1 MGREY
6 RTLLDPGA
14 LAAVTREVASR
25 AVVVV
30 FWGVVRNFVELGARQ
45 RAGSVAP
52 SCWRGVGRAMAV
64 FGSHSSGMI
73 QGGRQITA
81 DEVEQIRATVELF
94 SGLARKELAH
104 TVCEH
109 LGWRAATGQNK
120 VTACL
125 SLLERLEGLG
135 LITLPPK
142 CPARGGV
149 RSGRPALTERTAAG
163 GEVVGDLAA
172 VGRVWLE
179 IPAPGGEEELWNEY
193 VDRYHYLGY
202 RKPFGCPL
210 RYFVESARGV
220 LGCVLLAGAAKAITV
235 RDEWIGWAP
244 EQRLRNLPW
253 VVSNSRFLIF
263 PWVKVRHLASH
274 VLGKVGRRVVSDWQR
289 RWGYGPMLLET
300 FVDPE
305 RFRGTSYEA
314 AGWLKLGLTT
324 GRGLVR
330 AGRSYTTTP
339 KLVFVRPL
347 HRDFRAKLCSE
358 ELEGGVSE

>member
-1 MGREY
+1 
-6 RTLLDPGA
+6 
-14 LAAVTREVASR
+14 
-25 AVVVV
+25 
-30 FWGVVRNFVELGARQ
+30 
-45 RAGSVAP
+45 
-52 SCWRGVGRAMAV
+52 MAV

-125 SLLERLEGLG
+125 SLLERLEGRG

-149 RSGRPALTERTAAG
+149 RLGRPALTERTASAA
-163 GEVVGDLAA
+163 EVVGDLAE
-172 VGRVWLE
+172 VGRVWLG
-179 IPAPGGEEELWNEY
+179 IAGPGEEEGLWNEY

-210 RYFVESARGV
+210 RYFVESDRGV

-235 RDEWIGWAP
+235 RDAWIGWTAG
-244 EQRLRNLPW
+244 QRLRNLPW
-253 VVSNSRFLIF
+253 VVGNTRFLIL
-263 PWVKVRHLASH
+263 PWVQVRHLASH
-274 VLGKVGRRVVSDWQR
+274 VLGMVGRQVVGDWHR
-289 RWGYGPMLLET
+289 RWGYRPVLMET
-300 FVDPE
+300 FVDPT
-305 RFRGTSYEA
+305 RFRGTCYEA
-314 AGWLKLGLTT
+314 AGWLKLGLTS
-324 GRGLVR
+324 GRGLVGADR
-330 AGRSYTTTP
+330 TYTTTP

-347 HRDFRAKLCSE
+347 HRDFRAWLCSE
-358 ELEGGVSE
+358 ELEGRASE